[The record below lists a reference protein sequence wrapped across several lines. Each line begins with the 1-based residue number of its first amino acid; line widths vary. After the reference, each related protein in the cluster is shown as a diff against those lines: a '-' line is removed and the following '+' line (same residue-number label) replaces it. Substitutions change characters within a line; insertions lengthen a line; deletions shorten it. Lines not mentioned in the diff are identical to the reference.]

1 MTNVLHDDLNLMRCT
16 LDAHELG
23 LKFVINLCYY
33 ISVSPNHRVLTIGAL
48 TISAKSNNLRLPACI
63 QRILNATNHG
73 SNVFCCMTI

>member
-1 MTNVLHDDLNLMRCT
+1 MTDVLHDDLNLMRRT
-16 LDAHELG
+16 LDVHELG
-23 LKFVINLCYY
+23 LKLVINLCYY
-33 ISVSPNHRVLTIGAL
+33 ISVSPNHRVL